1 MKMRQIEVRNDSAMA
16 EPAQV
21 PKAFQAGPK
30 TADSISTGLGEC
42 T

>member
-1 MKMRQIEVRNDSAMA
+1 MKVRQIEVRKGSAMS

-21 PKAFQAGPK
+21 PKAFQAGPN